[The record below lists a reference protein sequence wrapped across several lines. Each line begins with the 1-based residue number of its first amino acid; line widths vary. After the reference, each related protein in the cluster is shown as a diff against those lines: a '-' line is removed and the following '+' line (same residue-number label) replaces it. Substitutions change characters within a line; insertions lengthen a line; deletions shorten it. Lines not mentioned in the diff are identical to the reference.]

1 MSNKKQ
7 NESNNT
13 LKVCFW
19 NARSINKR
27 KNELPDIL
35 KDLDIFICVESWLND
50 KDKNR
55 DYIFSRDFVQ
65 YKKK

>member
-1 MSNKKQ
+1 MPNTKQ

-13 LKVCFW
+13 LKVYFW

-35 KDLDIFICVESWLND
+35 KDLDFFYMCRIVA
-50 KDKNR
+50 
-55 DYIFSRDFVQ
+55 
-65 YKKK
+65 